1 MNSNGKSRYISIL
14 AFGVFST
21 VFAEVFSG
29 SAPLWFIDP
38 WGIIVVLPLYWM
50 HALFLLNLAIRC
62 KRTSMSQLY
71 FWGILFGLYE
81 SWITKVLWA
90 GYMGKEPL
98 LGTFLG
104 FAVVEFP
111 IIGLFWHAVFAFILP
126 ILVFEI
132 VVISDDES
140 QSHEVLM
147 GHTVHLRE
155 SRKNLGILILLF
167 LIGSLFLSNGLEMNL
182 GATLFASVGNS
193 LIVLVLIE
201 SLRMGG
207 NNALL
212 ANLKLERRGIAANLV
227 ILGIIY
233 IVLSVLLVPERWA
246 SLFTILLTI
255 GFYGLVC
262 GFLGMSS
269 KNETALQTLPKE
281 GRYISIRRV
290 ATLFAFFT
298 GLSTLWCSIPDIG
311 NLVTIL
317 IYLGMIPSG
326 FVLLLLSTYMVI
338 RNRTRTN
345 DLTVK

>member
-1 MNSNGKSRYISIL
+1 MNSSGKSRYIAIL

-50 HALFLLNLAIRC
+50 HALLLLNLAIRY
-62 KRTSMSQLY
+62 KRTSLSQLY

-90 GYMGKEPL
+90 GYMGEEPL

-104 FAVVEFP
+104 FAIVEFP

-140 QSHEVLM
+140 ESHEVLM

-155 SRKNLGILILLF
+155 SKKNLGLLVLLF
-167 LIGSLFLSNGLEMNL
+167 LIGSLFLPNGLEMDL
-182 GATLFASVGNS
+182 GATLFASIGNS
-193 LIVLVLIE
+193 LIVLVFIE
-201 SLRMGG
+201 SLRKGG
-207 NNALL
+207 NSAFL
-212 ANLKLERRGIAANLV
+212 ANLKLGRRGIAANLS

-246 SLFTILLTI
+246 SPFTILLTI

-262 GFLGMSS
+262 GFLAMSS
-269 KNETALQTLPKE
+269 KNETALHPLPKE
-281 GRYISIRRV
+281 GKYISRRRL

-298 GLSTLWCSIPDIG
+298 GLSTLWCFIPEIG
-311 NLVTIL
+311 NLFAIL
-317 IYLGMIPSG
+317 AYLGLIPAG
-326 FVLLLLSTYMVI
+326 LVLFAVSVYALC
-338 RNRTRTN
+338 RNCY
-345 DLTVK
+345 